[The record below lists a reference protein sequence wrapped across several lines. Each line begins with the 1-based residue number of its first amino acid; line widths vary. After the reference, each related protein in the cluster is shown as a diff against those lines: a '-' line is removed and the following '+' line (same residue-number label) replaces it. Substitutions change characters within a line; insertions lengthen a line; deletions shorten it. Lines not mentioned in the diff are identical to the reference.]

1 MATATA
7 TAGADDLVEY
17 GFRRVIITITAVLC
31 ALLEI
36 VDTTIVNV
44 ALNDMRGT
52 LGATLTDV
60 AWVITAYAIA
70 NVIVIP
76 MTSWLSQQFGRRNYF
91 AVSIVIFTVASFLC
105 GNADNIWELVA
116 FRFIQG
122 LGGGALLVTAQTI
135 ITESYPVAKRGM
147 AQAIYGMGVIV
158 GPTLGPPL
166 GGYIVKNYEWPYIFY
181 INIPI
186 GIIATLLTLMYVRS
200 PKYGE
205 KLKASQVDW
214 LGIFL
219 LAAFVGSLQYVLE
232 HGQQDDW
239 FENKS
244 IVVLSI
250 VTVFGL
256 LGFIWRELTYKHPIV
271 NLRVLKDSNLRIG
284 TIMCFILGFGLYGT
298 TFVVPIYTQ
307 SILGWDAL
315 ETGMLL
321 IPSSIMTAFMMPFI
335 GKMIQRGVPQMYMVA
350 VGFLVFFF
358 FTYWMHN
365 IMTPDTGA
373 EHMFWPLIWRGVG
386 LGLLFVPITTLS
398 LSTLKGKSIGEGA
411 AFTGMMRQLGGSFG
425 IAIITT
431 FISRFGQQHR
441 VDLVSH
447 LSTTDFQVQQRI
459 HQLQMGFQSMGF
471 SSNEALAKAH
481 QVLDLMVTKQATVLS
496 FMDVFLYLGILFLL
510 CIPFILLVKRSKTP
524 VDISEAMH

>member
-1 MATATA
+1 MVV
-7 TAGADDLVEY
+7 ADQDSLVEY

-44 ALNDMRGT
+44 ALNNMRGS

-70 NVIVIP
+70 NVIIIP

-91 AVSIVIFTVASFLC
+91 ATSIIIFTVASFMC
-105 GNADNIWELVA
+105 GNATNIWELVA

-135 ITESYPVAKRGM
+135 ITESYPIAKRGM

-166 GGYIVKNYEWPYIFY
+166 GGYFVDHFSWPYIFY

-186 GIIATLLTLMYVRS
+186 GIIATFLTLAFVRS

-214 LGIFL
+214 WGIAF
-219 LAAFVGSLQYVLE
+219 LAAFVGSLQFVLE

-239 FENKS
+239 FNDRTITLLTAVS
-244 IVVLSI
+244 AS
-250 VTVFGL
+250 GL
-256 LGFIWRELTYKHPIV
+256 MLFIWRELTYKHPIV
-271 NLRVLKDSNLRIG
+271 NLSVLKNTNLRVG
-284 TIMCFILGFGLYGT
+284 VIMSFVLGFGLYSS
-298 TFVVPIYTQ
+298 TFIIPIYTQ
-307 SILGWDAL
+307 SVLGWSALDAGL
-315 ETGMLL
+315 IL
-321 IPSSIMTAFMMPFI
+321 IPSSITTGIMMPMI
-335 GKMIQRGVPQMYMVA
+335 GKIIQRGVPQAYMVA
-350 VGFLVFFF
+350 LGFLAFFV

-365 IMTPDTGA
+365 VVTPDTGE
-373 EHMFWPLIWRGVG
+373 EHIFWPLILRGVG

-398 LSTLKGKSIGEGA
+398 LSTLKGKEIGEGA

-431 FISRFGQQHR
+431 FIARFNQEHR
-441 VDLVSH
+441 VNLVSH
-447 LSTTDFQVQQRI
+447 LDKTNFAVQQRVL
-459 HQLQMGFQSMGF
+459 QLQQGFMNKGF
-471 SSNEALAKAH
+471 STNESLNKAY
-481 QVLDLMVTKQATVLS
+481 QVMDYGVMKQSSVLT
-496 FMDVFLYLGILFLL
+496 FVDIFYYLGILFLL
-510 CIPFILLVKRSKTP
+510 CIPFVLLIKKRN
-524 VDISEAMH
+524 